1 MKLTQAEAEEIVAAS
16 LRKSEALGK
25 ALSIAVVDAGGFPV
39 LIKRSDGARPLT
51 PSIAM
56 SKAYTA
62 AVMERPSNMLK
73 NWAESNPGFFAQLS
87 TMGTHPIV
95 ATEGGVTIKRDG
107 EILGGLGVSG
117 GTPDEDQK
125 ICDEV
130 LAALGYELE
139 FPAWGS
145 GAPRKQESGNG

>member
-1 MKLTQAEAEEIVAAS
+1 MKLTQAQAEEIVSGALERGAAI
-16 LRKSEALGK
+16 GK
-25 ALSIAVVDAGGFPV
+25 ALSIAIVDAGGFAV

-95 ATEGGVTIKRDG
+95 ATDGGVTIKRDG
-107 EILGGLGVSG
+107 EIIGGLGVSG
-117 GTPDEDQK
+117 GTPAEDQQ

-130 LAALGYELE
+130 LAELGYELE
-139 FPAWGS
+139 FPAWGT
-145 GAPRKQESGNG
+145 GAPRK